1 MNRDPR
7 RDQLRCAI
15 VDTLQIE
22 IRRIKPTDWAL
33 LREMRLASLLDAP
46 EAFGQRYENAA
57 SEPES
62 EWISAARASSSGDR
76 RAWFIA
82 RAGSGADA
90 RDVGLVQARRR
101 PPEDCL
107 LFSMWVAPSARRTG
121 AGRHLVNAVGAWAAG
136 WGGRRV
142 VLWVFGANE
151 GAMRFYERI
160 GFHVLSDGPDVE
172 SGRAFGALAMERAIG
187 DPASA

>member
-1 MNRDPR
+1 MSA
-7 RDQLRCAI
+7 L
-15 VDTLQIE
+15 E
-22 IRRIKPTDWAL
+22 IRRITPADWAL

-62 EWISAARASSSGDR
+62 EWRSAARASSTGDR

-82 RAGSGADA
+82 RAGVGADA

-107 LFSMWVAPSARRTG
+107 LFSMWVAPVARRSG
-121 AGRHLVNAVGAWAAG
+121 AGRLLVNAVAAWAAG
-136 WGGRRV
+136 WGGKRV

-151 GAMRFYERI
+151 GAMRFYERL
-160 GFHVLSDGPDVE
+160 GFKIVADGPDAE
-172 SGRAFGALAMERAIG
+172 SGRSFGAFAMELPINA
-187 DPASA
+187 